1 MKKRNITLPLLGS
14 LALLMAVL
22 AYFFLLMPAM
32 EGPLGETFLGYDF
45 IFGNGASHV
54 ASQTPSVVLFVV
66 LLVAT
71 LFLAFSLA
79 MSFGNGGKRFAGFLY
94 LISGVLLLVPTVLSF
109 LWAPLA
115 GSFLGEAVVS
125 LSYGSYVVGGSLA
138 LGFLLSLVA
147 GILPFRGK
155 KKAK

>member
-1 MKKRNITLPLLGS
+1 MKKKSIALPLLGS

-32 EGPLGETFLGYDF
+32 EGPLGEAFLGYDF
-45 IFGNGASHV
+45 VFGNGASHL
-54 ASQTPSVVLFVV
+54 ASQTPFVVLFVL
-66 LLVAT
+66 LLVGT
-71 LFLAFSLA
+71 LFLALSLA

-94 LISGVLLLVPTVLSF
+94 LFSGALLLVPTALSF

-115 GSFLGEAVVS
+115 GSFLGEVPVS
-125 LSYGSYVVGGSLA
+125 LSYGPFVVGGVLA

-147 GILPFRGK
+147 GLLPFRGK
-155 KKAK
+155 KRK

>member
-1 MKKRNITLPLLGS
+1 MKKKSIALPLIGS

-32 EGPLGETFLGYDF
+32 EGPLGEAFLGYDF
-45 IFGNGASHV
+45 VFGNGASHL
-54 ASQTPSVVLFVV
+54 ASQTPFVVLFVL
-66 LLVAT
+66 LLVGT
-71 LFLAFSLA
+71 LFLALSLA

-94 LISGVLLLVPTVLSF
+94 FFSGALLLVPTALSF

-115 GSFLGEAVVS
+115 GSFLGEVPVS
-125 LSYGSYVVGGSLA
+125 LSYGPFVVGGVLA

-147 GILPFRGK
+147 GLLPFKGK
-155 KKAK
+155 KGK

>member
-1 MKKRNITLPLLGS
+1 MKKKSIALPLLGS

-32 EGPLGETFLGYDF
+32 EGPLGEAFFGYDF
-45 IFGNGASHV
+45 VFGNSASHLT
-54 ASQTPSVVLFVV
+54 SQTPFVVLFVL
-66 LLVAT
+66 LLVGT
-71 LFLAFSLA
+71 LFLALSLA

-94 LISGVLLLVPTVLSF
+94 LFSGALLLVPTALSF

-115 GSFLGEAVVS
+115 GSFLGEVPVS
-125 LSYGSYVVGGSLA
+125 LSYGPFVVGGVLA

-147 GILPFRGK
+147 GLLPFKGK
-155 KKAK
+155 KGK